1 MADSYQ
7 KEIPKA
13 RVNITLDLETG
24 GARKKKELPLKLLV
38 MGDFS
43 HGKTIGPV
51 AERER
56 IDINKN
62 NFDKVFEKLS
72 PELNLVV
79 NNAIKNDGSELRVN
93 LKFTKEKDLHPEEI
107 VMQVPELR
115 KLLAMRNLLKDL
127 KSNII
132 DNKTLRAELE
142 KLAKDQETLKN
153 LKQDVEASAR
163 LLPEN
168 LD

>member
-24 GARKKKELPLKLLV
+24 GARKKKELPMKLLV

-43 HGKTIGPV
+43 HGKTTGPV

-62 NFDKVFEKLS
+62 NFDKVFAKLS
-72 PELNLVV
+72 PELDLVV
-79 NNAIKNDGSELRVN
+79 PNAIKDDGSEIRVK
-93 LKFTKEKDLHPEEI
+93 LKMTREKDLHPEQ
-107 VMQVPELR
+107 VAMQVPELR

-132 DNKTLRAELE
+132 DNKTLRQELE
-142 KLAKDQETLKN
+142 KLAKDQDSLKN
-153 LKQDVEASAR
+153 LKQEMASSVP
-163 LLPEN
+163 LLPETPE
-168 LD
+168 